1 MFGFSFFLLV
11 SNKFCLC
18 QQNKRIRACVAGLG
32 FGFFCGFFFPENA
45 RVFSSSFFARFQ
57 LFDFGKEII
66 VEKVFLEMMTEAKL
80 YSFVENRG
88 I

>member
-1 MFGFSFFLLV
+1 MLLGLTFYFFLR
-11 SNKFCLC
+11 
-18 QQNKRIRACVAGLG
+18 KRK
-32 FGFFCGFFFPENA
+32 
-45 RVFSSSFFARFQ
+45 VFSSSFFARFQ

-80 YSFVENRG
+80 YSFVENRD